1 MRPMAD
7 CVWTRYDALMGT
19 RYTLLREAVA
29 NLAAPAEAQ
38 VAYLD
43 RSFSTLTGGGSAEAY
58 GNDELAL
65 EFEDSFIAMGHMLE
79 YGEITQAEIER
90 LRSLDELLGQW
101 SGKTHAAFWARDALF
116 SDRRWEIVRSRAA
129 EVLATLPD
137 ETRESA
143 YTRSLNVGGNGS

>member
-1 MRPMAD
+1 MAV
-7 CVWTRYDALMGT
+7 CGWTRYDAPMGT

-29 NLAAPAEAQ
+29 NLAATAEAQ

-58 GNDELAL
+58 GNNELAL
-65 EFEDSFIAMGHMLE
+65 EFEDSFIATGHMLE

-101 SGKTHAAFWARDALF
+101 SGKTQAAFWAREALF
-116 SDRRWEIVRSRAA
+116 SDPRWEIIRSRAA
-129 EVLATLPD
+129 EVFATLPD

-143 YTRSLNVGGNGS
+143 YTRSLTVDDKGS